1 MRLDNDLEN
10 PFHFRLAA
18 KEEEHDAAVEQLH
31 HRDETIAAMM
41 GEKVKLDRDG
51 SSRVANLNQVLMQ
64 EKQTSA
70 QLSEENEMLKRNERE
85 LLAKYET
92 LQQKYE
98 QVVARQHHPCS
109 ERDRQQML
117 TPIRTPL
124 RPMTTPGRPIPQE
137 TELDALQ
144 IENAKLKQDLEC
156 LHTNFQLTSQ
166 KSAQMKKEAKEMET
180 SLADLQAVCDQLLA
194 EKEDM
199 ELRHKEAMV
208 ALQNRTGSQLHDQE
222 RNTKLAKEVEGLQT
236 QLETLERQNLD
247 LQDKLKTETAQ
258 SRDSKDVI
266 KKLDAQ
272 IKALK
277 EEKKNLEGNLSS
289 ALARL
294 QNAEEELVSSQQSSV
309 VQSEIQRQSSEAI
322 IAHKRKFAL
331 LKDENKELREQL
343 EKAGHSID
351 EQQSQIHS
359 LKDSV
364 KLLESKLAN
373 TEAQNELLTTQK
385 KHQLHLPTEIQ
396 DLRNKLASLSEEYE
410 ALAAA
415 NKGLTEAHTQSE
427 LHVQELTK
435 ANAKLQREANHN
447 WELSKKLQKEL
458 EKQESCSLESKEG
471 LQEKDQQCSKM
482 TREIEDLTLEL
493 SRVTNAKTMYEVEVG
508 KLMSK
513 LEELEQCNFELSTKL
528 SSTQNET
535 NSAKHSQSEMQSRV
549 KELERMLSDAE
560 GSLLEKDS
568 QIAELHCTSELLE
581 GESGALLSQVTSLS
595 EMVASRNSKIE
606 ALQSQVAEYESD
618 SREIMMKMCE
628 LEADHDRHVQTQQAF
643 QQEIDSLKEALESAN
658 SYEMEAKNTIL
669 SLKLEVKQLQE
680 YNSSLETVNSG
691 LQDKIKAEMA
701 KNEELHSTWE
711 NTEKNL
717 HDLEQEL
724 KMKSASLR
732 AALDDV
738 DFVKKSSEDA
748 TTSLKTEVDALQTK
762 CHQLRDACDNL
773 QQVKMEMTAQLAG
786 HRTDLREMQHLNSLI
801 KSEKESLT
809 ERYSQL
815 EGEVDCLKEEL
826 HATQNEL
833 KDTKTSLWYQKEKL
847 SGAQR
852 ENTSIREEL
861 AHTVHEYEKL
871 KESALSLLDQS
882 SLADEKVSTPTKVKL
897 RGILKK
903 PCSKGVG
910 VLRSVENLVD

>member
-1 MRLDNDLEN
+1 LGN
-10 PFHFRLAA
+10 PFYFRLAE

-70 QLSEENEMLKRNERE
+70 QLSEENERLKRNERE

-98 QVVARQHHPCS
+98 QAVAREHHS
-109 ERDRQQML
+109 ERDQQQKQQMP
-117 TPIRTPL
+117 TPMRTPL

-166 KSAQMKKEAKEMET
+166 KSAQMKKDAKEMEK
-180 SLADLQAVCDQLLA
+180 SLADLQAVCDQLLT

-208 ALQNRTGSQLHDQE
+208 ALQNSTGSQLNDQE
-222 RNTKLAKEVEGLQT
+222 RNAKLAKEVEDLQT
-236 QLETLERQNLD
+236 RLETLQHQNLD
-247 LQDKLKTETAQ
+247 LQCKLKAEIAQ
-258 SRDSKDVI
+258 SQDSKDVI
-266 KKLDAQ
+266 GKLDAQ
-272 IKALK
+272 IKALRK
-277 EEKKNLEGNLSS
+277 EKKNLEDNLSS

-294 QNAEEELVSSQQSSV
+294 QNAEEELVSSQQSSAM
-309 VQSEIQRQSSEAI
+309 QSEIQRQSSEAI
-322 IAHKRKFAL
+322 IAHKRKFTL
-331 LKDENKELREQL
+331 LKDENQELREQL
-343 EKAGHSID
+343 EKASHSID
-351 EQQSQIHS
+351 AHQSQIHS
-359 LKDSV
+359 LKESV
-364 KLLESKLAN
+364 KLLESKLAS
-373 TEAQNELLTTQK
+373 TEAQKELLSTERKLQS
-385 KHQLHLPTEIQ
+385 HLPTEIQ
-396 DLRNKLASLSEEYE
+396 DLQNKLASLSEEHE
-410 ALAAA
+410 ALAAV
-415 NKGLTEAHTQSE
+415 NKGLKEAHTQSE
-427 LHVQELTK
+427 SHVQELTK
-435 ANAKLQREANHN
+435 ANAKLQRETNHN

-458 EKQESCSLESKEG
+458 EKQESRSLESKEG
-471 LQEKDQQCSKM
+471 LKEKEQQCSKM
-482 TREIEDLTLEL
+482 AREIEDLKLEL

-508 KLMSK
+508 KLVSK
-513 LEELEQCNFELSTKL
+513 LEDLEQCNFELSTKL

-535 NSAKHSQSEMQSRV
+535 TSAKHSQSEMQSRV
-549 KELERMLSDAE
+549 EELERMLRDAE

-606 ALQSQVAEYESD
+606 ALQSQVAQYESD

-628 LEADHDRHVQTQQAF
+628 LEADHDRYVETQQAS
-643 QQEIDSLKEALESAN
+643 QQEIDSLKKALESAK
-658 SYEMEAKNTIL
+658 SYEMAAKNTIL

-680 YNSSLETVNSG
+680 YNSSLETVNSD

-701 KNEELHSTWE
+701 KNEQLHSTWE

-717 HDLEQEL
+717 HNLEQEL
-724 KMKSASLR
+724 KLKSASLR
-732 AALDDV
+732 AAQDDV

-748 TTSLKTEVDALQTK
+748 TASLTAEVDALQIK
-762 CHQLRDACDNL
+762 CRELQDTCDNL
-773 QQVKMEMTAQLAG
+773 QQAKTEMTAQLTS
-786 HRTDLREMQHLNSLI
+786 HRTDLRELQHLNSLI
-801 KSEKESLT
+801 KGEKESLT

-815 EGEVDCLKEEL
+815 EKEVDCLKEEL
-826 HATQNEL
+826 HAAQSEL
-833 KDTKTSLWYQKEKL
+833 KDAKTSLWYQKEKL
-847 SGAQR
+847 SEAQR
-852 ENTSIREEL
+852 ENTSLREEM

-882 SLADEKVSTPTKVKL
+882 SLSDENVSTPTKVKL

>member
-1 MRLDNDLEN
+1 MGN
-10 PFHFRLAA
+10 PFYFRLAE

-70 QLSEENEMLKRNERE
+70 QLSEENERLKRNERE

-98 QVVARQHHPCS
+98 QAVTREHHS
-109 ERDRQQML
+109 ERDRQQKQQMP
-117 TPIRTPL
+117 TPMRTPL

-166 KSAQMKKEAKEMET
+166 KSAQMKKDAKEMEK
-180 SLADLQAVCDQLLA
+180 SLADLQAVCDQLLT

-199 ELRHKEAMV
+199 ELRHNKAMV
-208 ALQNRTGSQLHDQE
+208 ALQNSTGSQLNDQE
-222 RNTKLAKEVEGLQT
+222 RNAKLAKEVEDLQT
-236 QLETLERQNLD
+236 RLETLQHQNLD
-247 LQDKLKTETAQ
+247 LQCKLKAEIAQ
-258 SRDSKDVI
+258 SQDSKDVI
-266 KKLDAQ
+266 GKLDAQ
-272 IKALK
+272 IKALRK
-277 EEKKNLEGNLSS
+277 EKKNLEDNLSS

-294 QNAEEELVSSQQSSV
+294 QNAEEELVSSQQSSAM
-309 VQSEIQRQSSEAI
+309 QSEIQRQSSEAI
-322 IAHKRKFAL
+322 IAHKRKFTL
-331 LKDENKELREQL
+331 LKDENQELREQL
-343 EKAGHSID
+343 EKASHSID
-351 EQQSQIHS
+351 AHQSQIHS
-359 LKDSV
+359 LKESV
-364 KLLESKLAN
+364 KLLESKLAS
-373 TEAQNELLTTQK
+373 TEAQKELLNTERKLQS
-385 KHQLHLPTEIQ
+385 HLPTEIQ
-396 DLRNKLASLSEEYE
+396 DLQNKLASLSEEHE

-415 NKGLTEAHTQSE
+415 NKGLKEAHTQSE
-427 LHVQELTK
+427 SHVQELTK

-458 EKQESCSLESKEG
+458 EKQESRSLESKEG
-471 LQEKDQQCSKM
+471 LKEKEQQCSKM
-482 TREIEDLTLEL
+482 AREIEDLKLEL

-508 KLMSK
+508 KLVSK
-513 LEELEQCNFELSTKL
+513 LEDLEQCNFELSTKL

-535 NSAKHSQSEMQSRV
+535 TSAKHSQSEMQSRV
-549 KELERMLSDAE
+549 EELERMLRDAE

-606 ALQSQVAEYESD
+606 ALQSQVAQYESD

-628 LEADHDRHVQTQQAF
+628 LEADHDRYVETQQAS
-643 QQEIDSLKEALESAN
+643 QQEIDSLKKALESAQN
-658 SYEMEAKNTIL
+658 YEMEAKNTIL

-680 YNSSLETVNSG
+680 YNSSLETVNSD

-701 KNEELHSTWE
+701 KNEQLHSTWE

-717 HDLEQEL
+717 HNLEQEL
-724 KMKSASLR
+724 KLKSASLR
-732 AALDDV
+732 AAQDDV

-748 TTSLKTEVDALQTK
+748 AASLTTEVDALQIK
-762 CHQLRDACDNL
+762 CRELQDTCDNL
-773 QQVKMEMTAQLAG
+773 QQAKTEMTAQLTS
-786 HRTDLREMQHLNSLI
+786 HRTDLRELQHLNSLI
-801 KSEKESLT
+801 KGEKESLT

-815 EGEVDCLKEEL
+815 EKEVGCLKEEL
-826 HATQNEL
+826 HAAQSEL
-833 KDTKTSLWYQKEKL
+833 KDAKTSLWYQKEKL
-847 SGAQR
+847 SEAQR
-852 ENTSIREEL
+852 ENTSLREEM

-882 SLADEKVSTPTKVKL
+882 SLSDENVSTPTKVKL

>member
-1 MRLDNDLEN
+1 MGN
-10 PFHFRLAA
+10 PFYFRLAE

-70 QLSEENEMLKRNERE
+70 QLSEENERLKRNERE

-98 QVVARQHHPCS
+98 QAVTREHHS
-109 ERDRQQML
+109 ERDRQQKQQMP
-117 TPIRTPL
+117 TPMRTPL

-166 KSAQMKKEAKEMET
+166 KSAQMKKDAKEMEK
-180 SLADLQAVCDQLLA
+180 SLADLQAVCDQLLT

-208 ALQNRTGSQLHDQE
+208 ALQNSTGSQLNDQE
-222 RNTKLAKEVEGLQT
+222 RNAKLAKEVEDLQT
-236 QLETLERQNLD
+236 RLETLQHQNLD
-247 LQDKLKTETAQ
+247 LQCKLKAEIAQ
-258 SRDSKDVI
+258 SQDSKDVI
-266 KKLDAQ
+266 GKLDAQ
-272 IKALK
+272 IKALRK
-277 EEKKNLEGNLSS
+277 EKKNLEDNLSS

-294 QNAEEELVSSQQSSV
+294 QNAEEELVSSQQSSAM
-309 VQSEIQRQSSEAI
+309 QSEIQRQSSEAI
-322 IAHKRKFAL
+322 IAHKRKFTL
-331 LKDENKELREQL
+331 LKDENQELREQL
-343 EKAGHSID
+343 EKASHSID
-351 EQQSQIHS
+351 AHQSQIHS
-359 LKDSV
+359 LKESV
-364 KLLESKLAN
+364 KLLESKLAS
-373 TEAQNELLTTQK
+373 TEAQKELLNTERKLQS
-385 KHQLHLPTEIQ
+385 HLPTEIQ
-396 DLRNKLASLSEEYE
+396 DLQNKLASLSEEHE

-415 NKGLTEAHTQSE
+415 NKGLKEAHTQSE
-427 LHVQELTK
+427 SHVQELTK

-458 EKQESCSLESKEG
+458 EKQESRSLESKEG
-471 LQEKDQQCSKM
+471 LKEKEQQCSKM
-482 TREIEDLTLEL
+482 AREIEDLKLEL

-508 KLMSK
+508 KLVSK
-513 LEELEQCNFELSTKL
+513 LEDLEQCNFELSTKL

-535 NSAKHSQSEMQSRV
+535 TSAKHSQSEMQSRV
-549 KELERMLSDAE
+549 EELERMLRDAE

-606 ALQSQVAEYESD
+606 ALQSQVAQYESD

-628 LEADHDRHVQTQQAF
+628 LEADHDRYVETQQAS
-643 QQEIDSLKEALESAN
+643 QQEIDSLKKALESAQN
-658 SYEMEAKNTIL
+658 YEMEAKNTIL

-680 YNSSLETVNSG
+680 YNSSLETVNSD

-701 KNEELHSTWE
+701 KNEQLHSTWE

-717 HDLEQEL
+717 HNLEQEL
-724 KMKSASLR
+724 KLKSASLR
-732 AALDDV
+732 AAQDDV

-748 TTSLKTEVDALQTK
+748 AASLTTEVDALQIK
-762 CHQLRDACDNL
+762 CRELQDTCDNL
-773 QQVKMEMTAQLAG
+773 QQAKTEMTAQLTS
-786 HRTDLREMQHLNSLI
+786 HRTDLRELQHLNSLI
-801 KSEKESLT
+801 KGEKESLT

-815 EGEVDCLKEEL
+815 EKEVGCLKEEL
-826 HATQNEL
+826 HAAQSEL
-833 KDTKTSLWYQKEKL
+833 KDAKTSLWYQKEKL
-847 SGAQR
+847 SEAQR
-852 ENTSIREEL
+852 ENTSLREEM

-882 SLADEKVSTPTKVKL
+882 SLSDENVSTPTKVKL

>member
-1 MRLDNDLEN
+1 MGN
-10 PFHFRLAA
+10 PFYFRLAE

-70 QLSEENEMLKRNERE
+70 QLSEENERLKRNERE

-98 QVVARQHHPCS
+98 QAVAREHHS
-109 ERDRQQML
+109 ERDRQQKQQMP
-117 TPIRTPL
+117 TPMRTPL

-166 KSAQMKKEAKEMET
+166 KSAQMKKDAKEMEK
-180 SLADLQAVCDQLLA
+180 SLADLQAVCDQLLT

-208 ALQNRTGSQLHDQE
+208 ALQNSTGSQLNDQE
-222 RNTKLAKEVEGLQT
+222 RNAKLAKEVEDLQT
-236 QLETLERQNLD
+236 RLETLQHQNLD
-247 LQDKLKTETAQ
+247 LQCKLKAEIAQ
-258 SRDSKDVI
+258 SQDSKDVI
-266 KKLDAQ
+266 GKLDAQ
-272 IKALK
+272 IKALRK
-277 EEKKNLEGNLSS
+277 EKKNLEDNLSS

-294 QNAEEELVSSQQSSV
+294 QNAEEELVSSQQSSAM
-309 VQSEIQRQSSEAI
+309 QSEIQRQSSEAI
-322 IAHKRKFAL
+322 IAHKRKFTL
-331 LKDENKELREQL
+331 LKDENQELREQL
-343 EKAGHSID
+343 EKASHSID
-351 EQQSQIHS
+351 AHQSQIHS
-359 LKDSV
+359 LKESV
-364 KLLESKLAN
+364 KLLESKLAS
-373 TEAQNELLTTQK
+373 TEAQKELLNTERKLQS
-385 KHQLHLPTEIQ
+385 HLPTEIQ
-396 DLRNKLASLSEEYE
+396 DLQNKLASLSEEHE

-415 NKGLTEAHTQSE
+415 NKGLKEAHTQSE
-427 LHVQELTK
+427 SHVQELTK

-458 EKQESCSLESKEG
+458 EKQESRSLESKEG
-471 LQEKDQQCSKM
+471 LKEKEQQCSKM
-482 TREIEDLTLEL
+482 AREIEDLKLEL

-508 KLMSK
+508 KLVSK
-513 LEELEQCNFELSTKL
+513 LEDLEQCNFELSTKL

-535 NSAKHSQSEMQSRV
+535 TSAKHSQSEMQSRV
-549 KELERMLSDAE
+549 EELERMLRDAE

-606 ALQSQVAEYESD
+606 ALQSQVAQYESD

-628 LEADHDRHVQTQQAF
+628 LEADHDRYVETQQAS
-643 QQEIDSLKEALESAN
+643 QQEIDSLKKALESAQN
-658 SYEMEAKNTIL
+658 YEMEAKNTIL

-680 YNSSLETVNSG
+680 YNSSLETVNSD

-701 KNEELHSTWE
+701 KNEQLHSTWE

-717 HDLEQEL
+717 HNLEQEL
-724 KMKSASLR
+724 KLKSASLR
-732 AALDDV
+732 AAQDDV

-748 TTSLKTEVDALQTK
+748 AASLTTEVDALQIK
-762 CHQLRDACDNL
+762 CRELQDTCDNL
-773 QQVKMEMTAQLAG
+773 QQAKTEMTAQLTS
-786 HRTDLREMQHLNSLI
+786 HRTDLRELQHLNSLI
-801 KSEKESLT
+801 KGEKESLT

-815 EGEVDCLKEEL
+815 EKEVGCLKEEL
-826 HATQNEL
+826 HAAQSEL
-833 KDTKTSLWYQKEKL
+833 KDAKTSLWYQKEKL
-847 SGAQR
+847 SEAQR
-852 ENTSIREEL
+852 ENTSLREEM

-882 SLADEKVSTPTKVKL
+882 SLSDENVSTPTKVKL

>member
-1 MRLDNDLEN
+1 MGN
-10 PFHFRLAA
+10 PFYFRLAE

-70 QLSEENEMLKRNERE
+70 QLSEENERLKRNERE

-98 QVVARQHHPCS
+98 QAVAREHHS
-109 ERDRQQML
+109 ERDRQQKQQMP
-117 TPIRTPL
+117 TPMRTPL

-166 KSAQMKKEAKEMET
+166 KSAQMKKDAKEMEK
-180 SLADLQAVCDQLLA
+180 SLADLQAVCDQLLT

-208 ALQNRTGSQLHDQE
+208 ALQNSTGSQLNDQE
-222 RNTKLAKEVEGLQT
+222 RNAKLAKEVEDLQT
-236 QLETLERQNLD
+236 RLETLQHQNLD
-247 LQDKLKTETAQ
+247 LQCKLKAEIAQ
-258 SRDSKDVI
+258 SQDSKDVI
-266 KKLDAQ
+266 GKLDAQ
-272 IKALK
+272 IKALRK
-277 EEKKNLEGNLSS
+277 EKKNLEDNLSS

-294 QNAEEELVSSQQSSV
+294 QNAEEELVSSQQSSAM
-309 VQSEIQRQSSEAI
+309 QSEIQRQSSEAI
-322 IAHKRKFAL
+322 IAHKRKFTL
-331 LKDENKELREQL
+331 LKDENQELREQL
-343 EKAGHSID
+343 EKASHSID
-351 EQQSQIHS
+351 AHQSQIHS
-359 LKDSV
+359 LKESV
-364 KLLESKLAN
+364 KLLESKLAS
-373 TEAQNELLTTQK
+373 TEAQKELLNTERKLQS
-385 KHQLHLPTEIQ
+385 HLPTEIQ
-396 DLRNKLASLSEEYE
+396 DLQNKLASLSEEHE

-415 NKGLTEAHTQSE
+415 NKGLKEAHTQSE
-427 LHVQELTK
+427 SHVQELTK

-458 EKQESCSLESKEG
+458 EKQESRSLESKEG
-471 LQEKDQQCSKM
+471 LKEKEQQCSKM
-482 TREIEDLTLEL
+482 AREIEDLKLEL

-508 KLMSK
+508 KLVSK
-513 LEELEQCNFELSTKL
+513 LEDLEQCNFELSTKL

-535 NSAKHSQSEMQSRV
+535 TSAKHSQSEMQSRV
-549 KELERMLSDAE
+549 EELERMLRDAE

-568 QIAELHCTSELLE
+568 QIVELHCTSELLE

-606 ALQSQVAEYESD
+606 ALQSQVAQYESD

-628 LEADHDRHVQTQQAF
+628 LEADHDRYVETQQAS
-643 QQEIDSLKEALESAN
+643 QQEIDSLKKALESAQN
-658 SYEMEAKNTIL
+658 YEMEAKNTIL

-680 YNSSLETVNSG
+680 YNSSLETVNSD

-701 KNEELHSTWE
+701 KNEQLHSTWE

-717 HDLEQEL
+717 HNLEQEL
-724 KMKSASLR
+724 KLKSASLR
-732 AALDDV
+732 AAQDDV

-748 TTSLKTEVDALQTK
+748 AASLTTEVDALQIK
-762 CHQLRDACDNL
+762 CRELQDTCDNL
-773 QQVKMEMTAQLAG
+773 QQAKTEMTAQLTS
-786 HRTDLREMQHLNSLI
+786 HRTDLRELQHLNSLI
-801 KSEKESLT
+801 KGEKESLT

-815 EGEVDCLKEEL
+815 EKEVGCLKEEL
-826 HATQNEL
+826 HAAQSEL
-833 KDTKTSLWYQKEKL
+833 KDAKTSLWYQKEKL
-847 SGAQR
+847 SEAQR
-852 ENTSIREEL
+852 ENTSLREEM

-882 SLADEKVSTPTKVKL
+882 SLSDENVSTPTKVKL

>member
-1 MRLDNDLEN
+1 MGN
-10 PFHFRLAA
+10 PFYFRLAE

-70 QLSEENEMLKRNERE
+70 QLSEENERLKRNERE

-98 QVVARQHHPCS
+98 QAVAREHHS
-109 ERDRQQML
+109 ERDRQQKQQMP
-117 TPIRTPL
+117 TPMQTPL

-166 KSAQMKKEAKEMET
+166 KSAQMKKDAKEMEK
-180 SLADLQAVCDQLLA
+180 SLADLQAVCDQLLT

-199 ELRHKEAMV
+199 ELRHNKAMV
-208 ALQNRTGSQLHDQE
+208 ALQNSTGSQLNDQE
-222 RNTKLAKEVEGLQT
+222 RNAKLAKEVEDLQT
-236 QLETLERQNLD
+236 RLETLQHQNLD
-247 LQDKLKTETAQ
+247 LQCKLKAEIAQ
-258 SRDSKDVI
+258 SQDSKDVI
-266 KKLDAQ
+266 GKLDAQ
-272 IKALK
+272 IKALRK
-277 EEKKNLEGNLSS
+277 EKKNLEDNLSS

-294 QNAEEELVSSQQSSV
+294 QNAEEELVSSQQSSAM
-309 VQSEIQRQSSEAI
+309 QSEIQRQSSEAI
-322 IAHKRKFAL
+322 IAHKRKFTL
-331 LKDENKELREQL
+331 LKDENQELREQL
-343 EKAGHSID
+343 EKASHSID
-351 EQQSQIHS
+351 AHQSQIHS
-359 LKDSV
+359 LKESV
-364 KLLESKLAN
+364 KLLESKLAS
-373 TEAQNELLTTQK
+373 TEAQKELLNTERKLQS
-385 KHQLHLPTEIQ
+385 HLPTEIQ
-396 DLRNKLASLSEEYE
+396 DLQNKLASLSEEHE

-415 NKGLTEAHTQSE
+415 NKGLKEAHTQSE
-427 LHVQELTK
+427 SHVQELTK

-458 EKQESCSLESKEG
+458 EKQESRSLESKEG
-471 LQEKDQQCSKM
+471 LKEKEQQCSKM
-482 TREIEDLTLEL
+482 AREIEDLKLEL

-508 KLMSK
+508 KLVSK
-513 LEELEQCNFELSTKL
+513 LEDLEQCNFELSTKL

-535 NSAKHSQSEMQSRV
+535 TSAKHSQSEMQSRV
-549 KELERMLSDAE
+549 EELERMLRDAE

-606 ALQSQVAEYESD
+606 ALQSQVAQYESD

-628 LEADHDRHVQTQQAF
+628 LEADHDRYVETQQAS
-643 QQEIDSLKEALESAN
+643 QQEIDSLKKALESAQN
-658 SYEMEAKNTIL
+658 YEMEAKNTIL

-680 YNSSLETVNSG
+680 YNSSLETVNSD

-701 KNEELHSTWE
+701 KNEQLHSTWE

-717 HDLEQEL
+717 HNLEQEL
-724 KMKSASLR
+724 KLKSASLR
-732 AALDDV
+732 AAQDDV

-748 TTSLKTEVDALQTK
+748 AASLTTEVDALQIK
-762 CHQLRDACDNL
+762 CRELQDTCDNL
-773 QQVKMEMTAQLAG
+773 QQAKTEMTAQLTS
-786 HRTDLREMQHLNSLI
+786 HRTDLRELQHLNSLI
-801 KSEKESLT
+801 KGEKESLT

-815 EGEVDCLKEEL
+815 EKEVGCLKEEL
-826 HATQNEL
+826 HAAQSEL
-833 KDTKTSLWYQKEKL
+833 KDAKTSLWYQKEKL
-847 SGAQR
+847 SEAQR
-852 ENTSIREEL
+852 ENTSLREEM

-882 SLADEKVSTPTKVKL
+882 SLSDENVSTPTKVKL

>member
-1 MRLDNDLEN
+1 M
-10 PFHFRLAA
+10 
-18 KEEEHDAAVEQLH
+18 EQLH

-70 QLSEENEMLKRNERE
+70 QLSEENERLKRNERE

-98 QVVARQHHPCS
+98 QAVAREHHS
-109 ERDRQQML
+109 ERDQQQKHQML
-117 TPIRTPL
+117 TPMRTPL

-156 LHTNFQLTSQ
+156 LHTNFQLTTQ
-166 KSAQMKKEAKEMET
+166 KSAQMKKDAKEMEK

-208 ALQNRTGSQLHDQE
+208 ALQNSAGSQLNDQE
-222 RNTKLAKEVEGLQT
+222 RNAKLAKEVEDLQT
-236 QLETLERQNLD
+236 RLETLQHQNLD
-247 LQDKLKTETAQ
+247 LQYRLKTETAQ
-258 SRDSKDVI
+258 SQDSKDVI
-266 KKLDAQ
+266 GKLDAQ
-272 IKALK
+272 IKALRK
-277 EEKKNLEGNLSS
+277 EKKNLEGNLSS
-289 ALARL
+289 ALGRL
-294 QNAEEELVSSQQSSV
+294 QNAEEELVFSQQSNAM
-309 VQSEIQRQSSEAI
+309 QSEIQRQSSEAI
-322 IAHKRKFAL
+322 IAHKRKFTL
-331 LKDENKELREQL
+331 LKDENQELREQL
-343 EKAGHSID
+343 EKASHSID
-351 EQQSQIHS
+351 AHQSQIHS
-359 LKDSV
+359 LKESV
-364 KLLESKLAN
+364 KLLESKLAS
-373 TEAQNELLTTQK
+373 TEAQKELLSTERKQ
-385 KHQLHLPTEIQ
+385 QSHLPTEIQ
-396 DLRNKLASLSEEYE
+396 DLQNKLACLSEEHE
-410 ALAAA
+410 ALAVA
-415 NKGLTEAHTQSE
+415 NKGLKEAHTQSE
-427 LHVQELTK
+427 FHIQELTK

-458 EKQESCSLESKEG
+458 EKQESRSLESKEG
-471 LQEKDQQCSKM
+471 LKEKEQQCSKM
-482 TREIEDLTLEL
+482 AREVEDLKLEL

-513 LEELEQCNFELSTKL
+513 LEDLEQCNFELSTKL

-535 NSAKHSQSEMQSRV
+535 TSAKHLQSEMQSRV
-549 KELERMLSDAE
+549 EELERMLRDAE
-560 GSLLEKDS
+560 GSLLDKDS

-606 ALQSQVAEYESD
+606 ALQSQVAQYESD

-628 LEADHDRHVQTQQAF
+628 LEADHDRYVETQQAS
-643 QQEIDSLKEALESAN
+643 QQEIDSLKKALESAK

-680 YNSSLETVNSG
+680 YNSSLETVNSD
-691 LQDKIKAEMA
+691 LQDKIKAEIA
-701 KNEELHSTWE
+701 KNEQLHSTWE

-717 HDLEQEL
+717 HNLEQEL
-724 KMKSASLR
+724 KLKSASLR
-732 AALDDV
+732 AAQDDV

-748 TTSLKTEVDALQTK
+748 TASLKTEVDALQIK
-762 CHQLRDACDNL
+762 CHELQDTCDNL
-773 QQVKMEMTAQLAG
+773 QQAKTEMTAQLTS
-786 HRTDLREMQHLNSLI
+786 HRTDLRELQHLNSLI
-801 KSEKESLT
+801 KGEKESLAD
-809 ERYSQL
+809 RYSQL
-815 EGEVDCLKEEL
+815 EKEVDCLKEEL
-826 HATQNEL
+826 HAAQSEL
-833 KDTKTSLWYQKEKL
+833 KDAKTSLWYQKEKL
-847 SGAQR
+847 SEAQR
-852 ENTSIREEL
+852 ENTALREEM
-861 AHTVHEYEKL
+861 AHTVREYEKL

-882 SLADEKVSTPTKVKL
+882 SLGDENVSTPTKVKL

-903 PCSKGVG
+903 PCSKGAG

>member
-1 MRLDNDLEN
+1 MGN
-10 PFHFRLAA
+10 PFYFRLAE

-70 QLSEENEMLKRNERE
+70 QLSEENERLKRNERE

-98 QVVARQHHPCS
+98 QAVTREHHS
-109 ERDRQQML
+109 ERDRQQKQQMP
-117 TPIRTPL
+117 TPMRTPL

-166 KSAQMKKEAKEMET
+166 KSAQMKKDAKEMEK
-180 SLADLQAVCDQLLA
+180 SLADLQAVCDQLLT

-208 ALQNRTGSQLHDQE
+208 ALQNSTGSQLNDQE
-222 RNTKLAKEVEGLQT
+222 RNAKLAKEVEDLQT
-236 QLETLERQNLD
+236 RLETLQHQNLD
-247 LQDKLKTETAQ
+247 LQCKLKAEIAQ
-258 SRDSKDVI
+258 SQDSKDVI
-266 KKLDAQ
+266 GKLDAQ
-272 IKALK
+272 IKALRK
-277 EEKKNLEGNLSS
+277 EKKNLEDNLSS

-294 QNAEEELVSSQQSSV
+294 QNAEEELVSSQQSSAM
-309 VQSEIQRQSSEAI
+309 QSEIQRQSSEAI
-322 IAHKRKFAL
+322 IAHKRKFTL
-331 LKDENKELREQL
+331 LKDENQELREQL
-343 EKAGHSID
+343 EKASHSID
-351 EQQSQIHS
+351 AHQSQIHS
-359 LKDSV
+359 LKESV
-364 KLLESKLAN
+364 KLLESKLAS
-373 TEAQNELLTTQK
+373 TEAQKELLSTERKLQS
-385 KHQLHLPTEIQ
+385 HLPTEIQ
-396 DLRNKLASLSEEYE
+396 DLQNKLASLSEEHE

-415 NKGLTEAHTQSE
+415 NKGLKEAHTQSE
-427 LHVQELTK
+427 SHVQELTK

-458 EKQESCSLESKEG
+458 EKQESRSLESKEG
-471 LQEKDQQCSKM
+471 LKEKEQQCSKM
-482 TREIEDLTLEL
+482 AREIEDLKLEL

-508 KLMSK
+508 KLVSK
-513 LEELEQCNFELSTKL
+513 LEDLEQCNFELSTKL

-535 NSAKHSQSEMQSRV
+535 TSAKHSQSEMQSRV
-549 KELERMLSDAE
+549 EELERMLRDAE

-606 ALQSQVAEYESD
+606 ALQSQVAQYESD

-628 LEADHDRHVQTQQAF
+628 LEADHDRYVETQQAS
-643 QQEIDSLKEALESAN
+643 QQEIDSLKKALESAQN
-658 SYEMEAKNTIL
+658 YEMEAKNTIL

-680 YNSSLETVNSG
+680 YNSSLETVNSD

-701 KNEELHSTWE
+701 KNEQLHSTWE

-717 HDLEQEL
+717 HNLEQEL
-724 KMKSASLR
+724 KLKSASLR
-732 AALDDV
+732 AAQDDV

-748 TTSLKTEVDALQTK
+748 AASLTTEVDALQIK
-762 CHQLRDACDNL
+762 CRELQDTCDNL
-773 QQVKMEMTAQLAG
+773 QQAKTEMTAQLTS
-786 HRTDLREMQHLNSLI
+786 HRTDLRELQHLNSLI
-801 KSEKESLT
+801 KGEKESLT

-815 EGEVDCLKEEL
+815 EKEVGCLKEEL
-826 HATQNEL
+826 HAAQSEL
-833 KDTKTSLWYQKEKL
+833 KDAKTSLWYQKEKL
-847 SGAQR
+847 SEAQR
-852 ENTSIREEL
+852 ENTSLREEM

-882 SLADEKVSTPTKVKL
+882 SLSDENVSTPTKVKL

>member
-1 MRLDNDLEN
+1 M
-10 PFHFRLAA
+10 
-18 KEEEHDAAVEQLH
+18 EQLH

-70 QLSEENEMLKRNERE
+70 QLSEENERLKRNERE

-98 QVVARQHHPCS
+98 QAVAREHHS
-109 ERDRQQML
+109 ERDRQQKQQMP
-117 TPIRTPL
+117 TPMRTPL

-166 KSAQMKKEAKEMET
+166 KSAQMKKDAKEMEK
-180 SLADLQAVCDQLLA
+180 SLADLQAVCDQLLT

-199 ELRHKEAMV
+199 ELRHNKAMV
-208 ALQNRTGSQLHDQE
+208 ALQNSTGSQLNDQE
-222 RNTKLAKEVEGLQT
+222 RNAKLAKEVEDLQT
-236 QLETLERQNLD
+236 RLETLQHQNLD
-247 LQDKLKTETAQ
+247 LQCKLKAEIAQ
-258 SRDSKDVI
+258 SQDSKDVI
-266 KKLDAQ
+266 GKLDAQ
-272 IKALK
+272 IKALRK
-277 EEKKNLEGNLSS
+277 EKKNLEDNLSS

-294 QNAEEELVSSQQSSV
+294 QNAEEELVSSQQSSAM
-309 VQSEIQRQSSEAI
+309 QSEIQRQSSEAI
-322 IAHKRKFAL
+322 IAHKRKFTL
-331 LKDENKELREQL
+331 LKDENQELREQL
-343 EKAGHSID
+343 EKASHSID
-351 EQQSQIHS
+351 AHQSQIHS
-359 LKDSV
+359 LKESV
-364 KLLESKLAN
+364 KLLESKLAS
-373 TEAQNELLTTQK
+373 TEAQKELLNTERKLQS
-385 KHQLHLPTEIQ
+385 HLPTEIQ
-396 DLRNKLASLSEEYE
+396 DLQNKLASLSEEHE

-415 NKGLTEAHTQSE
+415 NKGLKEAHTQSE
-427 LHVQELTK
+427 SHVQELTK

-458 EKQESCSLESKEG
+458 EKQESRSLESKEG
-471 LQEKDQQCSKM
+471 LKEKEQQCSKM
-482 TREIEDLTLEL
+482 AREIEDLKLEL

-508 KLMSK
+508 KLVSK
-513 LEELEQCNFELSTKL
+513 LEDLEQCNFELSTKL

-535 NSAKHSQSEMQSRV
+535 TSAKHSQSEMQSRV
-549 KELERMLSDAE
+549 EELERMLRDAE

-606 ALQSQVAEYESD
+606 ALQSQVAQYESD

-628 LEADHDRHVQTQQAF
+628 LEADHDRYVETQQAS
-643 QQEIDSLKEALESAN
+643 QQEIDSLKKALESAQK
-658 SYEMEAKNTIL
+658 YEMEAKNTIL

-680 YNSSLETVNSG
+680 YNSSLETVNSD

-701 KNEELHSTWE
+701 KNEQLHSTWE

-717 HDLEQEL
+717 HNLEQEL
-724 KMKSASLR
+724 KLKSASLR
-732 AALDDV
+732 AAQDDV

-748 TTSLKTEVDALQTK
+748 AASLTTEVDALQIK
-762 CHQLRDACDNL
+762 CRELQDTCDNL
-773 QQVKMEMTAQLAG
+773 QQAKTEMTAQLTS
-786 HRTDLREMQHLNSLI
+786 HRTDLRELQHLNSLI
-801 KSEKESLT
+801 KGEKESLT

-815 EGEVDCLKEEL
+815 EKEVGCLKEEL
-826 HATQNEL
+826 HAAQSEL
-833 KDTKTSLWYQKEKL
+833 KDAKTSLWYQKEKL
-847 SGAQR
+847 SEAQR
-852 ENTSIREEL
+852 ENTSLREEM

-882 SLADEKVSTPTKVKL
+882 SLSDENVSTPTKVKL

>member
-1 MRLDNDLEN
+1 MGN
-10 PFHFRLAA
+10 PFYFRLAE

-70 QLSEENEMLKRNERE
+70 QLSEENERLKRNERE

-98 QVVARQHHPCS
+98 QAVAREHHS
-109 ERDRQQML
+109 ERERQQKQQMP
-117 TPIRTPL
+117 TPMRTPL

-166 KSAQMKKEAKEMET
+166 KSAQMKKDAKEMEK
-180 SLADLQAVCDQLLA
+180 SLADLQAVCDQLLT

-208 ALQNRTGSQLHDQE
+208 ALQNSTGSQLNDQE
-222 RNTKLAKEVEGLQT
+222 RNAKLAKEVEDLQT
-236 QLETLERQNLD
+236 RLETLQHQNLD
-247 LQDKLKTETAQ
+247 LQCKLKAEIAQ
-258 SRDSKDVI
+258 SQDSKDVI
-266 KKLDAQ
+266 GKLDAQ
-272 IKALK
+272 IKALRK
-277 EEKKNLEGNLSS
+277 EKKNLEDNLSS

-294 QNAEEELVSSQQSSV
+294 QNAEEELVSSQQSSAM
-309 VQSEIQRQSSEAI
+309 QSEIQRQSSEAI
-322 IAHKRKFAL
+322 IAHKRKFTL
-331 LKDENKELREQL
+331 LKDENQELREQL
-343 EKAGHSID
+343 EKASHSID
-351 EQQSQIHS
+351 AHQSQIHS
-359 LKDSV
+359 LKESV
-364 KLLESKLAN
+364 KLLESKLAS
-373 TEAQNELLTTQK
+373 TEAQKELLNTERKLQS
-385 KHQLHLPTEIQ
+385 HLPTEIQ
-396 DLRNKLASLSEEYE
+396 DLQNKLASLSEEHE

-415 NKGLTEAHTQSE
+415 NKGLKEAHTQSE
-427 LHVQELTK
+427 SHVQELTK

-458 EKQESCSLESKEG
+458 EKQESRSLESKEG
-471 LQEKDQQCSKM
+471 LKEKEQQCSKM
-482 TREIEDLTLEL
+482 AREIEDLKLEL

-508 KLMSK
+508 KLVSK
-513 LEELEQCNFELSTKL
+513 LEDLEQCNFELSTKL

-535 NSAKHSQSEMQSRV
+535 TSAKHSQSEMQSRV
-549 KELERMLSDAE
+549 EELERMLRDAE

-606 ALQSQVAEYESD
+606 ALQSQVAQYESD

-628 LEADHDRHVQTQQAF
+628 LEADHDRYVETQQAS
-643 QQEIDSLKEALESAN
+643 QQEIDSLKKALESAQN
-658 SYEMEAKNTIL
+658 YEMEAKNTIL

-680 YNSSLETVNSG
+680 YNSSLETVNSD

-701 KNEELHSTWE
+701 KNEQLHSTWE

-717 HDLEQEL
+717 HNLEQEL
-724 KMKSASLR
+724 KLKSASLR
-732 AALDDV
+732 AAQDDV

-748 TTSLKTEVDALQTK
+748 AASLTTEVDALQIK
-762 CHQLRDACDNL
+762 CRELQDTCDNL
-773 QQVKMEMTAQLAG
+773 QQAKTEMTAQLTS
-786 HRTDLREMQHLNSLI
+786 HRTDLRELQHLNSLI
-801 KSEKESLT
+801 KGEKESLT

-815 EGEVDCLKEEL
+815 EKEVGCLKEEL
-826 HATQNEL
+826 HAAQSEL
-833 KDTKTSLWYQKEKL
+833 KDAKTSLWYQKEKL
-847 SGAQR
+847 SEAQR
-852 ENTSIREEL
+852 ENTSLREEM

-882 SLADEKVSTPTKVKL
+882 SLSDENVSTPTKVKL

>member
-1 MRLDNDLEN
+1 MGN
-10 PFHFRLAA
+10 PFYFRLAE

-70 QLSEENEMLKRNERE
+70 QLSEENERLKRNERE

-98 QVVARQHHPCS
+98 QAVAREHHS
-109 ERDRQQML
+109 ERDRQQKQQMP
-117 TPIRTPL
+117 TPMRTPL

-166 KSAQMKKEAKEMET
+166 KSAQMKKDAKEMEK
-180 SLADLQAVCDQLLA
+180 SLADLQAVCDQLLT

-208 ALQNRTGSQLHDQE
+208 ALQNSTGSQLNDQE
-222 RNTKLAKEVEGLQT
+222 RNAKLAKEVEDLQT
-236 QLETLERQNLD
+236 RLETLQHQNLD
-247 LQDKLKTETAQ
+247 LQCKLKAEIAQ
-258 SRDSKDVI
+258 SQDSKDVI
-266 KKLDAQ
+266 GKLDAQ
-272 IKALK
+272 IKALRK
-277 EEKKNLEGNLSS
+277 EKKNLEDNLSS

-294 QNAEEELVSSQQSSV
+294 QNAEEELVSSQQSSAM
-309 VQSEIQRQSSEAI
+309 QSEIQRQSSEAI
-322 IAHKRKFAL
+322 IAHKRKFTL
-331 LKDENKELREQL
+331 LKDENQELREQL
-343 EKAGHSID
+343 EKASHSID
-351 EQQSQIHS
+351 AHQSQIHS
-359 LKDSV
+359 LKESV
-364 KLLESKLAN
+364 KLLESKLAS
-373 TEAQNELLTTQK
+373 TEAQKELLSTERKLQS
-385 KHQLHLPTEIQ
+385 HLPTEIQ
-396 DLRNKLASLSEEYE
+396 DLQNKLASLSEEHE
-410 ALAAA
+410 ALAAV
-415 NKGLTEAHTQSE
+415 NKGLKEAHTQSE
-427 LHVQELTK
+427 SHVQELTK
-435 ANAKLQREANHN
+435 ANAKLQRETNHN

-458 EKQESCSLESKEG
+458 EKQESRSLESKEG
-471 LQEKDQQCSKM
+471 LKEKEQQCSKM
-482 TREIEDLTLEL
+482 AREIEDLKLEL

-508 KLMSK
+508 KLVSK
-513 LEELEQCNFELSTKL
+513 LEDLEQCNFELSTKL

-535 NSAKHSQSEMQSRV
+535 TSAKHSQSEMQSRV
-549 KELERMLSDAE
+549 EELERMLRDAE

-606 ALQSQVAEYESD
+606 ALQSQVAQYESD

-628 LEADHDRHVQTQQAF
+628 LEADHDRYVETQQAS
-643 QQEIDSLKEALESAN
+643 QQEIDSLKKALESAK
-658 SYEMEAKNTIL
+658 SYEMAAKNTIL

-680 YNSSLETVNSG
+680 YNSSLETVNSD

-701 KNEELHSTWE
+701 KNEQLHSTWE

-717 HDLEQEL
+717 HNLEQEL
-724 KMKSASLR
+724 KLKSASLR
-732 AALDDV
+732 AAQDDV

-748 TTSLKTEVDALQTK
+748 TASLTAEVDALQIK
-762 CHQLRDACDNL
+762 CRELQDTCDNL
-773 QQVKMEMTAQLAG
+773 QQAKTEMTAQLTS
-786 HRTDLREMQHLNSLI
+786 HRTDLRELQHLNSLI
-801 KSEKESLT
+801 KGEKESLT

-815 EGEVDCLKEEL
+815 EKEVDCLKEEL
-826 HATQNEL
+826 HAAQSEL
-833 KDTKTSLWYQKEKL
+833 KDAKTSLWYQKEKL
-847 SGAQR
+847 SEAQR
-852 ENTSIREEL
+852 ENTSLREEM

-882 SLADEKVSTPTKVKL
+882 SLSDENVSTPTKVKL

>member
-1 MRLDNDLEN
+1 M
-10 PFHFRLAA
+10 
-18 KEEEHDAAVEQLH
+18 EQLH

-70 QLSEENEMLKRNERE
+70 QLSEENERLKQNERE

-98 QVVARQHHPCS
+98 QAVAREHHS
-109 ERDRQQML
+109 ERDRQQKQQMP
-117 TPIRTPL
+117 TPMRTPL

-166 KSAQMKKEAKEMET
+166 KSAQMKKNAKEMEK
-180 SLADLQAVCDQLLA
+180 SLADLQAVCDQLLT

-208 ALQNRTGSQLHDQE
+208 ALQNSTGSQLNDQE
-222 RNTKLAKEVEGLQT
+222 RNAKLAKAVEDLQT
-236 QLETLERQNLD
+236 RLETLQHQNLD
-247 LQDKLKTETAQ
+247 LQCKLKAEIAQ
-258 SRDSKDVI
+258 SQDSKDVI
-266 KKLDAQ
+266 GKLDAQ
-272 IKALK
+272 IKALRK
-277 EEKKNLEGNLSS
+277 EKKNLEDNLSS

-294 QNAEEELVSSQQSSV
+294 QNAEEELVSSQQSSAL
-309 VQSEIQRQSSEAI
+309 QSEIQRQSSEAI
-322 IAHKRKFAL
+322 IAHKRKFTL
-331 LKDENKELREQL
+331 LKDENQELREQL
-343 EKAGHSID
+343 EKASHSID
-351 EQQSQIHS
+351 AHQSQIHS
-359 LKDSV
+359 LKESV
-364 KLLESKLAN
+364 KLLESKLAS
-373 TEAQNELLTTQK
+373 TEAQKELLSTERKLQS
-385 KHQLHLPTEIQ
+385 HLPIEIQ
-396 DLRNKLASLSEEYE
+396 DLQNKLASLSAEHE

-415 NKGLTEAHTQSE
+415 NKGLKEAHTQSE
-427 LHVQELTK
+427 SHVQELTK
-435 ANAKLQREANHN
+435 ANAKLQRETNHN

-458 EKQESCSLESKEG
+458 EKQESRSLESKEG
-471 LQEKDQQCSKM
+471 LKEKEQQCSKM
-482 TREIEDLTLEL
+482 AREIEDLKLEL

-508 KLMSK
+508 KLVSK
-513 LEELEQCNFELSTKL
+513 LEDLEQCNFELSTKL

-535 NSAKHSQSEMQSRV
+535 TSAKHSQSEMQSRV
-549 KELERMLSDAE
+549 EELERMLRDAE

-606 ALQSQVAEYESD
+606 ALQSQVAQYESD

-628 LEADHDRHVQTQQAF
+628 LEADHDRYVETQQAS
-643 QQEIDSLKEALESAN
+643 QQEIDSFKKALESAK

-680 YNSSLETVNSG
+680 YNSSLETVNSD

-701 KNEELHSTWE
+701 KNEQLHSTWE

-717 HDLEQEL
+717 HNLEQEL
-724 KMKSASLR
+724 KLKSASLR
-732 AALDDV
+732 AAQDDV

-748 TTSLKTEVDALQTK
+748 TASLTAEVDALQIK
-762 CHQLRDACDNL
+762 CRELQDTCDNL
-773 QQVKMEMTAQLAG
+773 QQAKTEMTAQLIS
-786 HRTDLREMQHLNSLI
+786 HRTDLRELQHLNSLI
-801 KSEKESLT
+801 KGEKESLT

-815 EGEVDCLKEEL
+815 EKEVDCLKEEL
-826 HATQNEL
+826 HAAQSEL
-833 KDTKTSLWYQKEKL
+833 KDAKTSLWYQKEKL
-847 SGAQR
+847 SEAQR
-852 ENTSIREEL
+852 ENTSLREEM

-882 SLADEKVSTPTKVKL
+882 SLSDENVSTPTKVKL

>member
-1 MRLDNDLEN
+1 MGN
-10 PFHFRLAA
+10 PFYFRLAE

-70 QLSEENEMLKRNERE
+70 QLSEENESLKRNERE

-98 QVVARQHHPCS
+98 QAVAREHHS
-109 ERDRQQML
+109 ERDRQQKQQMP
-117 TPIRTPL
+117 TPMRTPL

-166 KSAQMKKEAKEMET
+166 KSAQMKKDAKEMEK
-180 SLADLQAVCDQLLA
+180 SLADLQAVCDQLLT

-208 ALQNRTGSQLHDQE
+208 ALQNSTGSQLNDQE
-222 RNTKLAKEVEGLQT
+222 RNAKLAKEVEDLQT
-236 QLETLERQNLD
+236 WLETLQHQNLD
-247 LQDKLKTETAQ
+247 LQCKLKAEIAQ
-258 SRDSKDVI
+258 SQDSKDVI
-266 KKLDAQ
+266 GKLDAQ
-272 IKALK
+272 IKALRK
-277 EEKKNLEGNLSS
+277 EKKNLEDNLSS

-294 QNAEEELVSSQQSSV
+294 QNAEEELVSSQQSSAM
-309 VQSEIQRQSSEAI
+309 QSEIQRQSSEAI
-322 IAHKRKFAL
+322 IAHKRKFTL
-331 LKDENKELREQL
+331 LKDENQELREQL
-343 EKAGHSID
+343 EKASHSID
-351 EQQSQIHS
+351 AHQSQIHS
-359 LKDSV
+359 LKESV
-364 KLLESKLAN
+364 KLLESKLAS
-373 TEAQNELLTTQK
+373 TEAQKELLSTERKLQS
-385 KHQLHLPTEIQ
+385 HLPTEIQ
-396 DLRNKLASLSEEYE
+396 DLQNKLASLSEEHE
-410 ALAAA
+410 ALAAV
-415 NKGLTEAHTQSE
+415 NKGLKEAHTQSE
-427 LHVQELTK
+427 SHVQELTK

-458 EKQESCSLESKEG
+458 EKQESRSLESKEG
-471 LQEKDQQCSKM
+471 LKEKEQQCSKM
-482 TREIEDLTLEL
+482 AREIEDLKLEL

-508 KLMSK
+508 KLVSK
-513 LEELEQCNFELSTKL
+513 LEDLEQCNFELSTKL

-535 NSAKHSQSEMQSRV
+535 TSAKHSQSEMQSRV
-549 KELERMLSDAE
+549 EELERMLRDAE

-606 ALQSQVAEYESD
+606 ALQSQVAQYESD

-628 LEADHDRHVQTQQAF
+628 LEADHDRYVETQQAS
-643 QQEIDSLKEALESAN
+643 QQEIDSLKKALESAQN
-658 SYEMEAKNTIL
+658 YEMEAKNTIL

-680 YNSSLETVNSG
+680 YNSSLETVNSD

-701 KNEELHSTWE
+701 KNEQLHSTWE

-717 HDLEQEL
+717 HNLEQEL
-724 KMKSASLR
+724 KLKSASLR
-732 AALDDV
+732 AAQDDV

-748 TTSLKTEVDALQTK
+748 AASLTTEVDALQIK
-762 CHQLRDACDNL
+762 CRELQDTCDNL
-773 QQVKMEMTAQLAG
+773 QQAKTEMTAQLTS
-786 HRTDLREMQHLNSLI
+786 HRTDLRELQHLNSLI
-801 KSEKESLT
+801 KGEKESLT

-815 EGEVDCLKEEL
+815 EKEVGCLKEEL
-826 HATQNEL
+826 HAAQSEL
-833 KDTKTSLWYQKEKL
+833 KDAKTSLWYQKEKL
-847 SGAQR
+847 SEAQR
-852 ENTSIREEL
+852 ENTSLREEM

-882 SLADEKVSTPTKVKL
+882 SLSDENVSTPTKVKL

>member
-1 MRLDNDLEN
+1 MGN
-10 PFHFRLAA
+10 PFYFRLAE
-18 KEEEHDAAVEQLH
+18 KEEQHDAAVEQLH

-70 QLSEENEMLKRNERE
+70 QLSEENERLKQNERE

-98 QVVARQHHPCS
+98 QAVAREHHS
-109 ERDRQQML
+109 ERDRQQKQQMP
-117 TPIRTPL
+117 TPMRTPL

-166 KSAQMKKEAKEMET
+166 KSAQMKKDAKEMEK
-180 SLADLQAVCDQLLA
+180 SLADLQAVCDQLLT

-208 ALQNRTGSQLHDQE
+208 ALQNSTGSQLNDQE
-222 RNTKLAKEVEGLQT
+222 RNAKLAKAVEDLQT
-236 QLETLERQNLD
+236 RLETLQHQNLD
-247 LQDKLKTETAQ
+247 LQCKLKAEIAQ
-258 SRDSKDVI
+258 SQDSKDVI
-266 KKLDAQ
+266 GKLDAQ
-272 IKALK
+272 IKALRK
-277 EEKKNLEGNLSS
+277 EKKNLEDNLSS

-294 QNAEEELVSSQQSSV
+294 QNAEEELVSSQQSSAL
-309 VQSEIQRQSSEAI
+309 QSEIQRQSSEAI
-322 IAHKRKFAL
+322 IAHKRKFTL
-331 LKDENKELREQL
+331 LKDENQELREQL
-343 EKAGHSID
+343 EKASHSID
-351 EQQSQIHS
+351 AHQSQIHS
-359 LKDSV
+359 LKESV
-364 KLLESKLAN
+364 KLLESKLAS
-373 TEAQNELLTTQK
+373 TEAQKELLSTERKLQS
-385 KHQLHLPTEIQ
+385 HLPTEIQ
-396 DLRNKLASLSEEYE
+396 DLQNKLASLSEEHE

-415 NKGLTEAHTQSE
+415 NKGLKEAHTQSE
-427 LHVQELTK
+427 SHVQELTK
-435 ANAKLQREANHN
+435 ANAKLQRETNHN

-458 EKQESCSLESKEG
+458 EKQESRSLESKEG
-471 LQEKDQQCSKM
+471 LKEKEQQCSKM
-482 TREIEDLTLEL
+482 AREIEDLKLEL

-508 KLMSK
+508 KLVSK
-513 LEELEQCNFELSTKL
+513 LEDLEQCNFELSTKL

-535 NSAKHSQSEMQSRV
+535 TSAKHSQSEMQSRV
-549 KELERMLSDAE
+549 EELERMLRDAE

-606 ALQSQVAEYESD
+606 ALQSQVAQYESD

-628 LEADHDRHVQTQQAF
+628 LEADHDRYVETQQAS
-643 QQEIDSLKEALESAN
+643 QQEIDSFKKALESAK

-680 YNSSLETVNSG
+680 YNSSLETVNSD

-701 KNEELHSTWE
+701 KNEQLHSTWE

-717 HDLEQEL
+717 HNLEQEL
-724 KMKSASLR
+724 KLKSASLR
-732 AALDDV
+732 AAQDDV

-748 TTSLKTEVDALQTK
+748 TASLTAEVDALQIK
-762 CHQLRDACDNL
+762 CRELQDTCDNL
-773 QQVKMEMTAQLAG
+773 QQAKTEMTAQLTS
-786 HRTDLREMQHLNSLI
+786 HRTDLRELQHLNSLI
-801 KSEKESLT
+801 KGEKESLT

-815 EGEVDCLKEEL
+815 EKEVDCLKEEL
-826 HATQNEL
+826 HAAQSEL
-833 KDTKTSLWYQKEKL
+833 KDAKTSLWYQKEKL
-847 SGAQR
+847 SEAQR
-852 ENTSIREEL
+852 ENTSLREEM

-882 SLADEKVSTPTKVKL
+882 SLSDENVSTPTKVKL